1 MCAKSCGS
9 ASGVSGEGEFL
20 HELEERMEVR
30 ERVRERFLYF
40 SSFSFFLRLL
50 GSSCL
55 YYKAYSVF
63 ITHSTL
69 RMPCQ
74 S

>member
-30 ERVRERFLYF
+30 ERE
-40 SSFSFFLRLL
+40 
-50 GSSCL
+50 
-55 YYKAYSVF
+55 
-63 ITHSTL
+63 
-69 RMPCQ
+69 
-74 S
+74 